1 MNKILILSAL
11 ALLFVGCVT
20 PQNHYRQA
28 EMLGD
33 QGIVYPYKA
42 QMTGIIALTTKK
54 RCNEAEYM
62 FYARTK
68 ASAHKVINIVMNE
81 TCQTEGG
88 TSIED
93 CSCEYSGIGIRY
105 VPIDGDDFIVD
116 AKVEDTTEEVPQRE
130 TKLKKVKIQLSSY
143 PQGATISINGKVMN
157 SRTPTEMNF
166 RPGKYSILFSLDGY
180 QRDTT
185 FVVEENQPDQ
195 EIYMALQ

>member
-11 ALLFVGCVT
+11 ALLFVGCVN

-28 EMLGD
+28 EMIGD

-42 QMTGIIALTTKK
+42 QMTGMIVLTTKK
-54 RCNEAEYM
+54 RCNEAEFM

-68 ASAHKVINIVMNE
+68 ASAHKVINILMNE

-88 TSIED
+88 TSID
-93 CSCEYSGIGIRY
+93 NCSCEYSGIGIKY
-105 VPIDGDDFIVD
+105 VPIDENGFVID
-116 AKVEDTTEEVPQRE
+116 AKVEETAEEAPQGDA
-130 TKLKKVKIQLSSY
+130 KLKRAKIQLSSY
-143 PQGATISINGKVMN
+143 PQGAAITINGKTMN
-157 SRTPTEMNF
+157 SRTPTEMSF
-166 RPGKYSILFSLDGY
+166 KPGKYNVLFSLDGY